1 MRAASE
7 LCVCA
12 ITLGVLCGDKGLDE
26 SISALGVEG
35 EGVTQ
40 RCQFR
45 TFLDERLLQPI
56 SSCVE
61 ILLKGKEVARW
72 K

>member
-26 SISALGVEG
+26 SIGALGVEG

-40 RCQFR
+40 RGQFR

-56 SSCVE
+56 SSRVE
-61 ILLKGKEVARW
+61 ILLKGKEAARW